1 MCQKCYGKGY
11 SVKEVIPGAFSFTPC
26 DCECAKIVRQQVRQ
40 QAEEKMIEFRK
51 RLREAK
57 ERLKMEVSG

>member
-1 MCQKCYGKGY
+1 MTCKKCFGKGY

-26 DCECAKIVRQQVRQ
+26 DCEYVQIARQR
-40 QAEEKMIEFRK
+40 AEEARDEFRK

>member
-1 MCQKCYGKGY
+1 MTCKKCFGKGY

-26 DCECAKIVRQQVRQ
+26 DCEYVQIARQR
-40 QAEEKMIEFRK
+40 AEEARAEFRK

>member
-1 MCQKCYGKGY
+1 MCEKCFGKGY

-26 DCECAKIVRQQVRQ
+26 DCEYAKIVRQRNEEAR
-40 QAEEKMIEFRK
+40 AEFEK

-57 ERLKMEVSG
+57 ERLKMEVSV

>member
-1 MCQKCYGKGY
+1 MMCQKCFGKGY

-26 DCECAKIVRQQVRQ
+26 DCEYAEIARQ
-40 QAEEKMIEFRK
+40 QAEEKTIEFRK

-57 ERLKMEVSG
+57 ERLKIEVSC